1 MPVNNRYGGG
11 GGHTAARRSECSAR
25 STTCGFEFHPR
36 TATPVASAD
45 MLRAAETEL
54 EAVARFGR
62 DHGLAEVER
71 SVPRRTVVLSWSC
84 PALFRASAKRSRWTS
99 VSTKP
104 SRKPTVARRN
114 KIVNLHT
121 VYTLCTNRQHM
132 PRFCLSRT
140 SYPERPIQNVLS
152 RTSFGIPRPGCL
164 RLRVRKVAAM
174 WHRRD
179 VLDVLSLIDQSTV
192 DLSVFDAS
200 VNVAADPNGAA

>member
-25 STTCGFEFHPR
+25 STTGGFEFHPR
-36 TATPVASAD
+36 TAAPVASAD

-121 VYTLCTNRQHM
+121 VYTLCTNRRHM

-140 SYPERPIQNVLS
+140 SYPER
-152 RTSFGIPRPGCL
+152 
-164 RLRVRKVAAM
+164 
-174 WHRRD
+174 
-179 VLDVLSLIDQSTV
+179 
-192 DLSVFDAS
+192 LSVYL
-200 VNVAADPNGAA
+200 VRGVLGPG